1 MGMPASAAA
10 PGAAA
15 FGADAAKAGAACG
28 GFSRPQAA
36 SSIASQSGAAARHR
50 QRFIGGPLASVG
62 GSGTLLSVAM
72 PATERPPLFSRSHV
86 QQQMLTFPRADH
98 LQEHL
103 VLGLLDDGI
112 GGHDRRA
119 EDLQQR
125 LASAQPSKR
134 LVERSR

>member
-62 GSGTLLSVAM
+62 VAARYYRWQCQQ
-72 PATERPPLFSRSHV
+72 PKGPPLFSRSHV

-112 GGHDRRA
+112 GGHERLA

-134 LVERSR
+134 L

>member
-10 PGAAA
+10 PDAAA

-36 SSIASQSGAAARHR
+36 SSIASKSGAAARKT

-62 GSGTLLSVAM
+62 VAARYYRWKCRQ
-72 PATERPPLFSRSHV
+72 PKGPLFSRSHV

-112 GGHDRRA
+112 GGHERLA